1 MLRSQTW
8 WKSVVLFAMLAL
20 GLLLPASEILAQSV
34 PSRAYPLRDYGHV
47 FVAYA
52 LAWLLLLG
60 WVVRIVRQMA
70 RVEARLTAM
79 EAEAGIEG

>member
-1 MLRSQTW
+1 M
-8 WKSVVLFAMLAL
+8 VLLALAMLLICVA
-20 GLLLPASEILAQSV
+20 PAAELLAQSG

-47 FVAYA
+47 FLAYA
-52 LAWLLLLG
+52 LAWLLLMG

-79 EAEAGIEG
+79 EEEAGIDG

>member
-1 MLRSQTW
+1 MLRSYPR
-8 WKSVVLFAMLAL
+8 WKPVTLLVLLAL
-20 GLLLPASEILAQSV
+20 LLLFPASDLVAQSG

-47 FVAYA
+47 FLAYA

-79 EAEAGIEG
+79 EEEAGIGV